1 MRKVSWPVLP
11 RRTFATW
18 LDDTVRSIRFA
29 AGTVHTART
38 VANTGTSPISTA
50 HDLLQ
55 SAANSLCTAAKSIR
69 SAANLVHASSPSND
83 PSAQAL
89 CARLRLSANW
99 LASAATPLR
108 SSPPS
113 IHDALQVAAGALRK
127 AASSLDTEPEPRTES
142 EPQASGSEE
151 GTQTVQQQSD
161 AMGNT
166 TSDRDQKK
174 NVEQEQHDRNMR
186 ELRRKQNKKL
196 ESSDREREE
205 LSENKQSEQI
215 SSKDQVM
222 EEQETEQKQVV
233 TTIKIEFSSIDED
246 GKELEKETSP
256 GCEDENNKEANEK
269 DNNDSN
275 NHTETEK
282 NIEEDTL
289 ILNEDNDSEQQ
300 KQHPEEETENQ
311 EILEQ
316 EEQKYKFSLLEDNIH
331 WETPNGCVSQL
342 LVKHNGSK
350 NAIKADNKPVTRTRE
365 ETEKIVQKLHE
376 DLVSKKISFHEA
388 IISYSDCASR
398 KTHGVVI
405 KTEDEEVYHKLRAT
419 AESLKCNE
427 VSEILET
434 CYGFHILYCSN

>member
-1 MRKVSWPVLP
+1 MKVRFNQRRGNARSRRGSYFYGIKFIFLLLLAKPHLTLVLVP
-11 RRTFATW
+11 K
-18 LDDTVRSIRFA
+18 
-29 AGTVHTART
+29 G
-38 VANTGTSPISTA
+38 
-50 HDLLQ
+50 
-55 SAANSLCTAAKSIR
+55 
-69 SAANLVHASSPSND
+69 
-83 PSAQAL
+83 
-89 CARLRLSANW
+89 
-99 LASAATPLR
+99 
-108 SSPPS
+108 
-113 IHDALQVAAGALRK
+113 
-127 AASSLDTEPEPRTES
+127 EPEPRTES

-151 GTQTVQQQSD
+151 GTQTVQQQTD

-166 TSDRDQKK
+166 TSDRDPRK
-174 NVEQEQHDRNMR
+174 NIVQEQHDRNMR

-205 LSENKQSEQI
+205 LSENKQSEQM

-300 KQHPEEETENQ
+300 KQHPEEEIENK

-350 NAIKADNKPVTRTRE
+350 NAITADNKPVTRTRE

-376 DLVSKKISFHEA
+376 ELVSKKISFHEA
-388 IISYSDCASR
+388 NISYSDCASR
-398 KTHGVVI
+398 KTHDVVI

-427 VSEILET
+427 VAIEWL
-434 CYGFHILYCSN
+434 GH